1 MNTKICGIYKITCSE
16 NKKIYV
22 GSSSDIKN
30 RWVRHRHN
38 LKNNRGNPNMLNSYK
53 KYGIDSFAFEILE
66 ECQVSDLINRETYWA
81 DKYKSE
87 GHILFNC
94 GEFIDNPT
102 RGIKFGEEVRAKISK
117 SLLGNTRTKG
127 YKVREETKEKISA
140 SLKKLGRK
148 LSKEN
153 IEKLRAAAKRPK
165 SEETKLKL
173 SKIKIDTIGIKVLCV
188 DTNKIFNSYK
198 EAADKFKTNYQGI
211 RQSILRN
218 GKCHGLTFKHIK

>member
-16 NKKIYV
+16 NKKVYI

-30 RWVRHRHN
+30 RWYRHKHN

-53 KYGIDSFAFEILE
+53 KYGIDSFLFEIME
-66 ECQVSDLINRETYWA
+66 ECQVSELIKRETYWA
-81 DKYKSE
+81 DKYKS
-87 GHILFNC
+87 GGCTLFNC

-102 RGIKFGEEVRAKISK
+102 RGIKFGEDFRAKISK
-117 SLLGNTRTKG
+117 SLLGNSRTKG
-127 YKVREETKEKISA
+127 YKVKEETKAKISA

-153 IEKLRAAAKRPK
+153 IEKLREAARRPK

-188 DTNKIFNSYK
+188 DTNEIFNSYK

-218 GKCHGLTFKHIK
+218 GKCHGLTFKHIN